1 LQKEK
6 NGMFFTE
13 KRSGMLRMPDT
24 GAGSGGTPD
33 AGAQGNGTGET
44 PPEPPT
50 FETWYSGLDE
60 QAKTVFDGHVNG
72 LKTALVTERQNR
84 ADLAKQIKDLAAKA
98 EKGSELERQLSE
110 ASTRL
115 EAAERRASFAEDAI
129 RPEIGCSNVKAAYAL
144 AVAEGLFDSKG
155 RPDWAGLK
163 SAAPELFRK
172 PGPGSADGG
181 AGVNH
186 GPKLDMNSIIRRAA
200 GRS

>member
-1 LQKEK
+1 
-6 NGMFFTE
+6 MFFTE
-13 KRSGMLRMPDT
+13 KRGGMLRIPDT

-33 AGAQGNGTGET
+33 SGSQGNGSGEM

-60 QAKTVFDGHVNG
+60 QAKAVFDGHVNG
-72 LKTALVTERQNR
+72 LKTALNTERQNR

-98 EKGSELERQLSE
+98 EKGSELERQLGE

-115 EAAERRASFAEDAI
+115 AEAERRAMFAEDAI
-129 RPEIGCSNVKAAYAL
+129 KPEIGCSNIKVAYAL
-144 AVAEGLFDSKG
+144 AVAEGMFDSKG

-163 SAAPELFRK
+163 TAAPELFRK

-181 AGVNH
+181 AGHNQT
-186 GPKLDMNSIIRRAA
+186 PRMDMNMIIRRAA
-200 GRS
+200 GRG

>member
-1 LQKEK
+1 
-6 NGMFFTE
+6 MFFTE
-13 KRSGMLRMPDT
+13 KRSGMLRMADT

-33 AGAQGNGTGET
+33 AGAGGTVSQDASGGT
-44 PPEPPT
+44 PDVLDESAPS
-50 FETWYSGLDE
+50 FETWYAGLDTT
-60 QAKTVFDGHVNG
+60 AKGFIDAHVNG
-72 LKTALVTERQNR
+72 LKTALVTERNEQR
-84 ADLAKQIKDLAAKA
+84 TLLAKLQKGA
-98 EKGSELERQLSE
+98 EKGSELERQLAE
-110 ASTRL
+110 MQNTIAS
-115 EAAERRASFAEDAI
+115 AERRATFAEDAI

-144 AVAEGLFDSKG
+144 AVAEGLFDSRG